1 MRGLN
6 QDFRYYRAFSILTL
20 TAIIIFLALFAKSM
34 LTAVEVFE
42 TGIYTNTVADLSQIN
57 NPN

>member
-1 MRGLN
+1 MGIFK

-20 TAIIIFLALFAKSM
+20 LAIIIFLALFAKSM
-34 LTAVEVFE
+34 ITVVEAFE

-57 NPN
+57 GSY